1 MEFYQEIL
9 LNALCTMAPQF
20 DPREIVEAAC
30 YQTLLKIQ
38 AILDDETL
46 DDAACFARIEE
57 IVRAFEAIGS
67 NGGSRHDFG

>member
-9 LNALCTMAPQF
+9 LNAVCNKTVKV
-20 DPREIVEAAC
+20 DPKKIVESTC

-38 AILDDETL
+38 NILDDDTL
-46 DDAACFARIEE
+46 NDASCFQKIEA
-57 IVRAFEAIGS
+57 IVCAFEEIGS